1 MKILSSSTYS
11 TYVVIIELEGV
22 SYNVNAQEKD
32 YGWDFYVTDLDEDEE
47 VEKDTDLYNK
57 IVSFIK
63 DNFLNIF

>member
-47 VEKDTDLYNK
+47 VEKDSELYK
-57 IVSFIK
+57 QILSFIK
-63 DNFLNIF
+63 EKYSI